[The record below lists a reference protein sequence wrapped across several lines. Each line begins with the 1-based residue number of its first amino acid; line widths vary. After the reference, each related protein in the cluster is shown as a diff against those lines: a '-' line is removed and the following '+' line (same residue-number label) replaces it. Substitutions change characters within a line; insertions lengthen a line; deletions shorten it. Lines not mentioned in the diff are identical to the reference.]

1 MSSVSDT
8 LFQTFNTAVVAEAAK
23 LGFGFVALRLVLFGS
38 ACSACVHEV
47 K

>member
-8 LFQTFNTAVVAEAAK
+8 LFQTFNAAVVAEAAK
-23 LGFGFVALRLVLFGS
+23 LGFGFVALRLVLFDS
-38 ACSACVHEV
+38 PRPACIHEV